1 MNDIAKTKRRD
12 NAQFD
17 HEGKFDLA
25 ETIEENRI
33 RATEF
38 EAPKERKFKA
48 RNMITMH
55 FNYMTYPCPSPY
67 AMAQIFAAVI
77 DHANINTG
85 RCDASQRTIAI
96 ETNFHR
102 NTVKKWLDWIAAN
115 TPYLTIE
122 QRRGK
127 LGKFRTS
134 AYHISW
140 ANLEADWRAVQEVVK
155 SKKAEAREE

>member
-1 MNDIAKTKRRD
+1 MV
-12 NAQFD
+12 
-17 HEGKFDLA
+17 
-25 ETIEENRI
+25 
-33 RATEF
+33 
-38 EAPKERKFKA
+38 
-48 RNMITMH
+48 TMH
-55 FNYMTYPCPSPY
+55 FNYMTYPACSSLY
-67 AMAQIFAAVI
+67 AMMQIFATVI

-85 RCDASQRTIAI
+85 RCDASQSTIAI
-96 ETNFHR
+96 ETKFHR

-140 ANLEADWRAVQEVVK
+140 ANLEADWEPFKRSVK
-155 SKKAEAREE
+155 GKKAEAREQ